1 MNINK
6 IPDNILKDLRERC
19 SDEERKGCSAEY
31 LFNEYCERHGL
42 CGQTLITALDALRY
56 AEKKYGFNAGR
67 VAGAY
72 CSGIQYAP
80 QLSEWKTTG
89 ALIYTG
95 ESSE

>member
-19 SDEERKGCSAEY
+19 SDEEIKGCSAEY
-31 LFNEYCERHGL
+31 LFNEYCMWHGL
-42 CGQTLITALDALRY
+42 GLWGGQLITALDALRA
-56 AEKKYGFNAGR
+56 AEKECGFNAGR

-72 CSGIQYAP
+72 YSGIQYAP

-89 ALIYTG
+89 ALIYT
-95 ESSE
+95 